1 MRKYE
6 VVCVFRPEYD
16 NFAKGKTFVM
26 EEFSKAGATLIKE
39 EDMGSRDLAYP
50 IKKQTRGHYYLFE
63 LSVDPL
69 KIADMD
75 RAFRLNQELIKY
87 LFIKLDE

>member
-6 VVCVFRPEYD
+6 VVCVFRPED
-16 NFAKGKTFVM
+16 DAFGKGKTFVL
-26 EEFSKAGATLIKE
+26 EEFTKAGGTVSKE

-50 IKKQTRGHYYLFE
+50 IKKQSRGHYYLFE

-69 KIADMD
+69 KIVEMD
-75 RAFRLNQELIKY
+75 RSFRLSQEILKY